1 MAITAGD
8 YLLLFH
14 ARANVLPR
22 QTQTNKSRRFQ
33 HVSRGQALKE
43 KMTSFDIAA
52 ITPELNHVMQRCYVD
67 NIYHIPPRTLLL
79 RLRQPGEPRLHL
91 LIEAGKRLHLTSY
104 ILEKPSR
111 PSSFCMALRK
121 HLRNGVITE
130 IGQHR
135 FERIVTLKVNTKEG
149 AFQLVSELFNKGN
162 IILVSPQNVILQALS
177 YRRMRDRN
185 ILRGE
190 VFQQAPSSGTN
201 PLELNRQDLDEMK
214 KFGKLEIVRALTKFL
229 SIGGLYAEEI
239 LLRTNVN
246 KDVSCASL
254 TESEMDRIFDQL
266 SPILST
272 IRAGKVDPQ
281 VIIDD
286 KGDLIDVTPLPL
298 KKYAHL
304 KQKPYETF
312 NAALDD
318 YYTETTTKQ
327 RATKVAKEDDRRL
340 AKQRRILQKQS
351 STLEDLKAKIE
362 RNQEIGN
369 AIYMH
374 LNNLLFLVQRIKEEK
389 KGGKAWEEIA
399 STIKKEKAAGT
410 APAIYFQSLEPEPR
424 VLNVSIGDLT
434 FPLSL
439 RRSVQSNATIYYNR
453 SKKAEKKLEGAKKA
467 LQETQVRIE
476 KLQEKQAE
484 KERETRA
491 PPQKRRRK
499 AWYEKFRWFHSSD
512 GFLVIGG
519 RDATTNEILIK
530 KHMEPHD
537 IVFHADIRGAPFV
550 LIKTEGKTP
559 PEPTLGEAAQL
570 AASYSRAWKDMF
582 TALDVYWVSPQQV
595 DKSPPSG
602 QYLKKGSFRIHG
614 SKNYARN
621 VSLKVAIG
629 AKSEEEHLV
638 IVSGPPQAISKQTE
652 TYVEVVPGEQKSG
665 QLAKRI
671 RRRLAEKAPK
681 TLGEQLREV
690 PVEEIQRSVP
700 LGKGRIL

>member
-1 MAITAGD
+1 
-8 YLLLFH
+8 
-14 ARANVLPR
+14 
-22 QTQTNKSRRFQ
+22 
-33 HVSRGQALKE
+33 
-43 KMTSFDIAA
+43 MTSFDIAA
-52 ITPELNHVMQRCYVD
+52 ITPELNRVIQRCYVD

-79 RLRQPGEPRLHL
+79 RLRQSGKPRLHL

-121 HLRNGVITE
+121 HLRNGVLTE

-177 YRRMRDRN
+177 YRKMRDRN

-190 VFQQAPSSGTN
+190 AFRHAPSSRTD
-201 PLELNRQDLDEMK
+201 PLELKRPDFDELK
-214 KFGKLEIVRALTKFL
+214 EISKLEIVRALTKFL
-229 SIGGLYAEEI
+229 SIGGFYAEEI
-239 LLRTNVN
+239 LFRANVE

-266 SPILST
+266 SSILST
-272 IRAGKVDPQ
+272 IRAGEVEPQ
-281 VIIDD
+281 VVVDE

-304 KQKPYETF
+304 EQKPYETF

-318 YYTETTTKQ
+318 YYTQTTTEQKV
-327 RATKVAKEDDRRL
+327 TKVSKENDRRL
-340 AKQRRILQKQS
+340 AKQRRILQEQN
-351 STLEDLKAKIE
+351 STLEDLKTKIE
-362 RNQEIGN
+362 RNREIGN

-389 KGGKAWEEIA
+389 KSGKSWEEIT
-399 STIKKEKAAGT
+399 SDIRKEKAAGT
-410 APAIYFQSLEPEPR
+410 APAIFFQSLDPKR
-424 VLNVSIGDLT
+424 LLLSVSIRNLA

-439 RRSVQSNATIYYNR
+439 RRSVQTSAATYYSR

-467 LQETQVRIE
+467 LQETQARI
-476 KLQEKQAE
+476 KRLREKQTE
-484 KERETRA
+484 KERETHA

-499 AWYEKFRWFHSSD
+499 SWYEKFRWFHSSD

-550 LIKTEGKTP
+550 LVKTEGKAP
-559 PEPTLGEAAQL
+559 PEPTFREAAQL
-570 AASYSRAWKDMF
+570 AASYSRAWKEMF
-582 TALDVYWVSPQQV
+582 TALDVYWVSPHQV
-595 DKSPPSG
+595 DKSPPAG

-614 SKNYARN
+614 SKNYVRN
-621 VSLKVAIG
+621 VPLKVAI
-629 AKSEEEHLV
+629 AVKSEEDHLMV
-638 IVSGPPQAISKQTE
+638 VSGPPQAISKQTE
-652 TYVEVVPGEQKSG
+652 IYVEVVPGEQKSS

-671 RRRLAEKAPK
+671 RRRLAEKVSK
-681 TLGEQLREV
+681 TLKEQLREV
-690 PVEEIQRSVP
+690 PIDEIQRSIP